1 MSADKF
7 RPLSRQGALIVA
19 LLVVAAWLAT
29 AAAAALAPFVFA
41 AVAAYILAP
50 LARALESRGA
60 PPAAAAAAATAAM
73 LALFVALPA
82 ALLPLIVS
90 QLGEALADAARAA
103 KALLESI
110 AAARPDFAARIE
122 AWQIDPFAAAG
133 EIFGQADAQTAAQ
146 AAQTAAFVFGRGAD
160 AIFSV
165 LGFVFVAPLALFY
178 LLRDR
183 RRWGETIAALPPPRW
198 REPLLALARECDA
211 TLAAFLRGQ
220 LLVML
225 VMGIFYG
232 VALSLLGAPY
242 AAALGLVG
250 GVLTFIPFAG
260 FAAAFALSM
269 LVCGQHFGWDWR
281 LGAAAAAMLAGTA
294 VESAWLSPRLVGERA
309 GLGPIGVLLSLSVFG
324 ALLGFLGTLI
334 ALPLAAA
341 AKTAARHFVEWNR
354 NIDWR

>member
-7 RPLSRQGALIVA
+7 RPLSRQGALLVA

-29 AAAAALAPFVFA
+29 AAAAALAPFVFRGRGGLHIG
-41 AVAAYILAP
+41 AVG
-50 LARALESRGA
+50 ARARIPRRAAGRGRGGGDGGDA
-60 PPAAAAAAATAAM
+60 GAVCR
-73 LALFVALPA
+73 LAGGA
-82 ALLPLIVS
+82 LPLIVS

-103 KALLESI
+103 KAALESI

-133 EIFGQADAQTAAQ
+133 EIFGQADAQTAAR

-183 RRWGETIAALPPPRW
+183 RRGGETIAALPPPRW

-281 LGAAAAAMLAGTA
+281 LGAAAAAMLVGTA

>member
-7 RPLSRQGALIVA
+7 RPLSRQGALLVA

-103 KALLESI
+103 KAALESL

-133 EIFGQADAQTAAQ
+133 EIFGQADAQTAAR

-183 RRWGETIAALPPPRW
+183 RRWGETIAALSRRRVGASRFWRSRANATRRW
-198 REPLLALARECDA
+198 RRFC
-211 TLAAFLRGQ
+211 
-220 LLVML
+220 
-225 VMGIFYG
+225 
-232 VALSLLGAPY
+232 
-242 AAALGLVG
+242 
-250 GVLTFIPFAG
+250 AG
-260 FAAAFALSM
+260 NCS
-269 LVCGQHFGWDWR
+269 
-281 LGAAAAAMLAGTA
+281 
-294 VESAWLSPRLVGERA
+294 
-309 GLGPIGVLLSLSVFG
+309 
-324 ALLGFLGTLI
+324 
-334 ALPLAAA
+334 
-341 AKTAARHFVEWNR
+341 
-354 NIDWR
+354 